1 MHDLRLSD
9 ISWKTVQVIINII
22 KLLNSK
28 DCEGATFSIKDT
40 VVSSFLK
47 GQQTRTTASNRF
59 PTLVK
64 ISEKHDGIEKKLS
77 GAGHWGWSSC
87 NDGKL
92 RSGYWMILLHFK
104 SKVFFTTLQN
114 IHKQ

>member
-22 KLLNSK
+22 KLLSSK

-40 VVSSFLK
+40 

-59 PTLVK
+59 SNLEK
-64 ISEKHDGIEKKLS
+64 ISAK
-77 GAGHWGWSSC
+77 
-87 NDGKL
+87 
-92 RSGYWMILLHFK
+92 
-104 SKVFFTTLQN
+104 T
-114 IHKQ
+114 